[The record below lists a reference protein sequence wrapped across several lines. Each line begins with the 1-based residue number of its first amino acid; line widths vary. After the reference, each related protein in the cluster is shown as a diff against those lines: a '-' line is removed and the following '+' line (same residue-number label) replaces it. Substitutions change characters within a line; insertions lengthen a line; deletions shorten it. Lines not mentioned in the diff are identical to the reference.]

1 MVVYNFRF
9 LLSTLTTW
17 EDSPLIIGTRYQ
29 LLNWFFP
36 VLDFNF
42 KDRLSRLFNLSNKV
56 PRNCFQCMLYFRVPN
71 EIQKQPPRGFLKKR
85 CSENVQQI
93 DRGTLMPKCDFNKFA
108 KQLYWNCTSAWVFS
122 CKIPAYFQNTFS

>member
-56 PRNCFQCMLYFRVPN
+56 PRNCFQCMLYFRIPN

-108 KQLYWNCTSAWVFS
+108 KQLY
-122 CKIPAYFQNTFS
+122 